1 MELIFISVKLKEYN
15 IEFYILMKFYLI
27 CSIKGVDMLW
37 QFAHK
42 HCSNLLE
49 YILE

>member
-1 MELIFISVKLKEYN
+1 MKLIFISVKLKEYN

-42 HCSNLLE
+42 HSSDLL
-49 YILE
+49 